1 VPQRTEELVGGNM
14 SPAIDTIEDTR
25 EPSLVE
31 EDITEDPRVQSF
43 KTRYSDLKGKPFPRW
58 AYAIAALAVVAVLA
72 GSWWLHARHFETT
85 DDAQIDG
92 HINVI
97 SSRISGTVLYVDPR
111 VENDQ
116 YVEAGTLLVEL
127 DPNDYQATLDHAR
140 ADLATREASAR
151 SADVSVPIT
160 NASAF
165 SQLTLAEAAVDEAEA
180 ALATEEA
187 NLAAAQHKVQQDQAI
202 AARAERDRIRYK
214 NLVDAGVVSQLDYD
228 AREADALADAQ
239 TVDADL
245 ALVRA
250 EEQKITQVKKL
261 ILQREAQVG
270 AARTAPEQ
278 VSDAKAK
285 SESSIGQ
292 VSQAKADVRTAEL
305 NLGYTKIYAP
315 VSGVIGRKTVEL
327 GQRIQPGQSLLAL
340 VPLDDIWVT
349 ADFKETQLKYM
360 RAGQP
365 VTVHVDTFGRDYE
378 GTVENLPGAA
388 GTLFSLLPPEN
399 ASGNFVKVVQRLPVR
414 VRLNPD
420 QDPQHQLRPG
430 MSVEPTVR
438 VR

>member
-1 VPQRTEELVGGNM
+1 M

-111 VENDQ
+111 VENNQ

>member
-1 VPQRTEELVGGNM
+1 M
-14 SPAIDTIEDTR
+14 SHAIDTLEETQESSFELERDTAEDLR
-25 EPSLVE
+25 VRSVKIRHVEPK
-31 EDITEDPRVQSF
+31 R
-43 KTRYSDLKGKPFPRW
+43 KPVPRW
-58 AYAIAALAVVAVLA
+58 AYGSVAAALVAVAVL
-72 GSWWLHARHFETT
+72 SWWLHARHFETT

-92 HINVI
+92 HINVV
-97 SSRISGTVLYVDPR
+97 SSRISGTVLFVNPR
-111 VENDQ
+111 VENNQ

-127 DPNDYQATLDHAR
+127 DPRDYEAALDHAR

-151 SADVSVPIT
+151 SADVNVPIT

-187 NLAAAQHKVQQDQAI
+187 NLAAALHRVEQDRAI

-214 NLVDAGVVSQLDYD
+214 SLVDAGVVSRLDYD

-239 TVDADL
+239 AVDADL

-250 EEQKITQVKKL
+250 EEQKIRQVKKL

-278 VSDAKAK
+278 VNDAKAR
-285 SESSIGQ
+285 SDSSIGQ
-292 VSQAKADVRTAEL
+292 VSGAKADVRTAEL

-327 GQRIQPGQSLLAL
+327 GHRIQPGQSLLAI
-340 VPLDDIWVT
+340 VPLDDIWIT

-365 VTVHVDTFGRDYE
+365 VTIHVDTFGHDYR

-414 VRLNPD
+414 IRLNPEE
-420 QDPQHQLRPG
+420 DPQHLLRPG
-430 MSVEPTVR
+430 MSVEPAVR

>member
-1 VPQRTEELVGGNM
+1 M
-14 SPAIDTIEDTR
+14 SHAIDTVEETI
-25 EPSLVE
+25 EPSLELE
-31 EDITEDPRVQSF
+31 EHTSEDFRVSAVRIRRAPP
-43 KTRYSDLKGKPFPRW
+43 KRKPFPRW
-58 AYAIAALAVVAVLA
+58 ASASIAVALIAVGAS
-72 GSWWLHARHFETT
+72 SWWLHARHFETT

-92 HINVI
+92 HINVV
-97 SSRISGTVLYVDPR
+97 SSRISGTVLYLNPR
-111 VENDQ
+111 VENNQ
-116 YVEAGTLLVEL
+116 YLEAGTLLVEL
-127 DPNDYQATLDHAR
+127 DPNDYQAELDHAR
-140 ADLATREASAR
+140 GDLTTREAGAR
-151 SADVSVPIT
+151 SADVNVPIT

-187 NLAAAQHKVQQDQAI
+187 NLAAAQHRVQQDQAI
-202 AARAERDRIRYK
+202 AARAERDRVRYK
-214 NLVDAGVVSQLDYD
+214 GLVDAGVVSRLEYD
-228 AREADALADAQ
+228 AREADALAHAQ
-239 TVDADL
+239 TVDSDQ

-250 EEQKITQVKKL
+250 EEQKISQVKKL

-270 AARTAPEQ
+270 AAQTAPQQ

-285 SESSIGQ
+285 SDSSLGQ

-327 GQRIQPGQSLLAL
+327 GQRIQPGQSLLAV
-340 VPLDDIWVT
+340 VPVDDIWVT

-365 VTVHVDTFGRDYE
+365 VTVYVDTFGRKYQ

-414 VRLNPD
+414 IRLNSD
-420 QDPQHQLRPG
+420 QDPQHLLRPG
-430 MSVEPTVR
+430 MSVEPTVK

>member
-1 VPQRTEELVGGNM
+1 M
-14 SPAIDTIEDTR
+14 SHAIDTLEETQESSFELERDTAEDLR
-25 EPSLVE
+25 VRSVKIRHVEP
-31 EDITEDPRVQSF
+31 
-43 KTRYSDLKGKPFPRW
+43 KPKPVPRW
-58 AYAIAALAVVAVLA
+58 AYGSVAAALVAVAVL
-72 GSWWLHARHFETT
+72 SWWLHARHFETT

-92 HINVI
+92 HINVV

-111 VENDQ
+111 VANNQ

-127 DPNDYQATLDHAR
+127 DPRDYEAALDHAR

-151 SADVSVPIT
+151 SADVNVPIT

-187 NLAAAQHKVQQDQAI
+187 NLAAALHRVEQDRAI

-214 NLVDAGVVSQLDYD
+214 SLVDAGVVSRLDYD

-239 TVDADL
+239 AVDADL

-250 EEQKITQVKKL
+250 EEQKIRQVKKL

-278 VSDAKAK
+278 VNDAKAR
-285 SESSIGQ
+285 SDSSIGQ
-292 VSQAKADVRTAEL
+292 VSGAKADVRTAEL

-327 GQRIQPGQSLLAL
+327 GHRIQPGQSLLAI
-340 VPLDDIWVT
+340 VPLDDIWIT
-349 ADFKETQLKYM
+349 ADFKETQLRYM

-365 VTVHVDTFGRDYE
+365 VTIHVDTFGRDYR

-414 VRLNPD
+414 IRLNAD
-420 QDPQHQLRPG
+420 EDPQHLLRPG
-430 MSVEPTVR
+430 MSVEPSVR

>member
-1 VPQRTEELVGGNM
+1 VALV
-14 SPAIDTIEDTR
+14 
-25 EPSLVE
+25 
-31 EDITEDPRVQSF
+31 
-43 KTRYSDLKGKPFPRW
+43 
-58 AYAIAALAVVAVLA
+58 ALSATL
-72 GSWWLHARHFETT
+72 WWLHARHFETT
-85 DDAQIDG
+85 DDAQVDG
-92 HINVI
+92 HINVV
-97 SSRISGTVLYVDPR
+97 SSRITGTVAYVNPR
-111 VENDQ
+111 VENNQ

-127 DPNDYQATLDHAR
+127 DPSDYEAALDHAR
-140 ADLATREASAR
+140 ADLATREGSAR
-151 SADVSVPIT
+151 SADVNVPIT

-187 NLAAAQHKVQQDQAI
+187 NLAAAQHRVQQDQAI
-202 AARAERDRIRYK
+202 AVRAERDRMRYK
-214 NLVDAGVVSQLDYD
+214 SLVDAGVVSHLDYD

-239 TVDADL
+239 AVDADL

-250 EEQKITQVKKL
+250 EEQKIKQVRKL

-278 VSDAKAK
+278 VNDAKAK

-315 VSGVIGRKTVEL
+315 ISGVIGRKTVEL
-327 GQRIQPGQSLLAL
+327 GHRIQPGQSLLAI

-365 VTVHVDTFGRDYE
+365 VTVHVDTFGRNYR
-378 GTVENLPGAA
+378 GTIENLPGAA

-414 VRLNPD
+414 IRLNPD
-420 QDPQHQLRPG
+420 EDPQHLLRPG
-430 MSVEPTVR
+430 MSVEPAVR

>member
-1 VPQRTEELVGGNM
+1 M
-14 SPAIDTIEDTR
+14 SHAIDTVEETV
-25 EPSLVE
+25 EPSLELE
-31 EDITEDPRVQSF
+31 ENTSEDLRVHSLNIRHSEP
-43 KTRYSDLKGKPFPRW
+43 KRRPFPRW
-58 AYAIAALAVVAVLA
+58 AYASIAVALAAVGA
-72 GSWWLHARHFETT
+72 SSWWLHARHFETT

-92 HINVI
+92 HINVV
-97 SSRISGTVLYVDPR
+97 SSRISGTVLYVNPQ
-111 VENDQ
+111 VENNH

-127 DPNDYQATLDHAR
+127 DPSDYQAELDHAR
-140 ADLATREASAR
+140 GDLATRDAGAR
-151 SADVSVPIT
+151 SADVNVPIT

-165 SQLTLAEAAVDEAEA
+165 SQLSLAEAAVDEAGA

-187 NLAAAQHKVQQDQAI
+187 NLAAARHKVQQDQAT
-202 AARAERDRIRYK
+202 AARAERDRVRYK
-214 NLVDAGVVSQLDYD
+214 GLVDAGVVSRLEYD
-228 AREADALADAQ
+228 ARETEALTDAQ
-239 TVDADL
+239 TVDSDE

-250 EEQKITQVKKL
+250 EEQKIVQVKKL
-261 ILQREAQVG
+261 ILQREAQVV
-270 AARTAPEQ
+270 AARTAPQQ

-285 SESSIGQ
+285 SDSSIGQ

-327 GQRIQPGQSLLAL
+327 GQRIQPGQSLLAV

-365 VTVHVDTFGRDYE
+365 VTVHVDTFGHDYQ

-414 VRLNPD
+414 IRFNSD
-420 QDPQHQLRPG
+420 QDPQHLLRPG
-430 MSVEPTVR
+430 MSVEPTVK